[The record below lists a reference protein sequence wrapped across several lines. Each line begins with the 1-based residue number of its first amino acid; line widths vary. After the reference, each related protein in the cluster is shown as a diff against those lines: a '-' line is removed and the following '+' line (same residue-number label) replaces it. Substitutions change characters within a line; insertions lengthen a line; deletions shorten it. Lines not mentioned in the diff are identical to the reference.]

1 MQNAAENS
9 QNQSRVTLFDAKE
22 RFYFCRKM
30 LDDLGE
36 KVEALAGKR
45 HPGVVDLMHQ
55 FSLLRSISM
64 QASQKIENKDSKDD
78 HRPLK
83 PRALATIEQFEYLVH
98 DFKEIL
104 GEAYEELCD
113 YEERE
118 Q

>member
-1 MQNAAENS
+1 MQKAAENS
-9 QNQSRVTLFDAKE
+9 KNQGTITLFDAKE

-30 LDDLGE
+30 LDELGV

-64 QASQKIENKDSKDD
+64 QAAQKIENRDSKDD

-83 PRALATIEQFEYLVH
+83 PRALATIEQFEYLLYN
-98 DFKEIL
+98 FKEIL
-104 GEAYEELCD
+104 DEAHEELVD
-113 YEERE
+113 NEER
-118 Q
+118 